1 GLLNGLTVNG
11 KSAAQVLRETGTF
24 VLAPLPGLTTRTGA
38 PITRPGGAVAELA
51 PWHLLA
57 EGIGGLFDAID
68 AGGERG
74 AAFEDGLSEAVDIFL
89 RAAPDGE
96 GDYHF
101 TNPRVRGVGLI
112 ALDFLD
118 GRLDAHPAGPD
129 RDAWLSQELP
139 ADAEE
144 LLAGPLVAGG
154 SDLVDALAADPMART
169 AVEGLLAYALDETRD
184 PEAFATMVTA
194 TIDLLQL
201 VLRAQGELVPVAH
214 GIGAVL
220 DPDRGWLDPLLTLA
234 ATTGQADS
242 EGVLARTLRNL
253 VTEHQPGRTPIGD
266 IIEGIAAVQRVEPRT
281 DLDARYTA
289 ADYESMLTGI
299 ADFVDD
305 EKRGLLKFVAII
317 RGRNLP
323 E

>member
-1 GLLNGLTVNG
+1 V
-11 KSAAQVLRETGTF
+11 VREVGGF
-24 VLAPLPGLTTRTGA
+24 VLAPLPDLTTRTGA
-38 PITRPGGAVAELA
+38 SSITRPSGEQVTELA

-57 EGIGGLFDAID
+57 QGLGGVLDAID

-74 AAFEDGLSEAVDIFL
+74 AAFEDGVSEAADIFL
-89 RAAPDGE
+89 RAAPDDE

-101 TNPRVRGVGLI
+101 SNPRVRGVGLI
-112 ALDFLD
+112 LIDFLAA
-118 GRLDAHPAGPD
+118 RLQAHPVGAD

-144 LLAGPLVAGG
+144 LLAGPLVAGA
-154 SDLVDALAADPMART
+154 SDLVDALAADPLART
-169 AVEGLLAYALDETRD
+169 AVEGLLAYALDEGRD

-201 VLRAQGELVPVAH
+201 ALRAQGELEPVAQ
-214 GIGAVL
+214 GIGAVIE
-220 DPDRGWLDPLLTLA
+220 PARGWLDPLLTLA
-234 ATTGQADS
+234 AATGQADPA
-242 EGVLARTLRNL
+242 GVLAQTLRNL

-266 IIEGIAAVQRVEPRT
+266 IIDGIGEVQRVQPLA

-289 ADYESMLTGI
+289 TDYASLLRGI

-305 EKRGLLKFVAII
+305 EKRGLRKFIAII
-317 RGRNLP
+317 QGRNLP
-323 E
+323 